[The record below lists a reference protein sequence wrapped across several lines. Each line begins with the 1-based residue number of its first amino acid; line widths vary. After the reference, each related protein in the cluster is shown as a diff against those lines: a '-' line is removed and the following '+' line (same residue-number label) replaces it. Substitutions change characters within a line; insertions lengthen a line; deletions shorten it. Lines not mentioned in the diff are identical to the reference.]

1 MATFDPKLRT
11 STLVANSYLAGRREI
26 DDRSFGAAAR
36 FIPIQQAPTSE
47 Y

>member
-26 DDRSFGAAAR
+26 ADPSFGAAAR
-36 FIPIQQAPTSE
+36 SIPIQQAPASQC
-47 Y
+47 